1 MNKDISVE
9 SSRVIA
15 CLMVI
20 GIHITLGICHDGY
33 VDVSRLAF
41 ACVVADAVGI
51 FWLIL
56 GFFLFKNNSYSKL
69 LKKTAVSI
77 GIPTLLFSGFAF
89 FFGEWIA
96 EGVTLKESIFH
107 TAEECL
113 NVVKELLKWNSPVKY
128 GGHLWYIYVYA
139 LIIFIFPVLKAT
151 VQYLEEDG
159 QREKVFLIVT
169 LAAFIVNDITRNQ
182 LFEFS
187 HHSINALVPASI
199 IVIWGHI
206 LYKHRDALTTRKHF
220 VLSVL
225 VFGILNSVRILL
237 QFYFFRIGAGDHIL
251 FWYSS
256 IGLLCAV
263 CVAVFT
269 FCLKDWITVRTWLKN
284 GILFLAG
291 HTFNI
296 YLFHFF
302 VIYILGRLSFQTMLY
317 DRVRSDILFMIL
329 LTVTVFM
336 ISLIISVGVR
346 GIGRIFSKKT
356 V

>member
-1 MNKDISVE
+1 M
-9 SSRVIA
+9 
-15 CLMVI
+15 
-20 GIHITLGICHDGY
+20 
-33 VDVSRLAF
+33 
-41 ACVVADAVGI
+41 
-51 FWLIL
+51 
-56 GFFLFKNNSYSKL
+56 FKNNSYSKL

-107 TAEECL
+107 TAGECL
-113 NVVKELLKWNSPVKY
+113 DVVKELLKWNSPVKY

-151 VQYLEEDG
+151 VQYLEEDE
-159 QREKVFLIVT
+159 QREKVFMIAT
-169 LAAFIVNDITRNQ
+169 LGAFIVNDITRNQ

-187 HHSINALVPASI
+187 HHSINALIPASI

-206 LYKHRDALTTRKHF
+206 LYKYRDAMTTRKHF

-237 QFYFFRIGAGDHIL
+237 QFYAFRIGAGDHIL

-269 FCLKDWITVRTWLKN
+269 FCLKNWLMSNTWLKS

-317 DRVRSDILFMIL
+317 DWVRSDLLFMIL

-336 ISLIISVGVR
+336 VSLIISVGVR
-346 GIGRIFSKKT
+346 KIGRIFSKK
-356 V
+356 

>member
-20 GIHITLGICHDGY
+20 GIHITLSICHDDY

-56 GFFLFKNNSYSKL
+56 GFFLFKNNSYAKL

-107 TAEECL
+107 TAGECL
-113 NVVKELLKWNSPVKY
+113 DVVKELLKWNSPVKY

-151 VQYLEEDG
+151 VQYLEEDE
-159 QREKVFLIVT
+159 QREKVFMIAT
-169 LAAFIVNDITRNQ
+169 LGAFIVNDITRNQ

-187 HHSINALVPASI
+187 HHSINALIPASI

-206 LYKHRDALTTRKHF
+206 LYKHRDTLTTRKHF

-237 QFYFFRIGAGDHIL
+237 QFYAVRIGAGDHIL

-256 IGLLCAV
+256 IGLLFAV

-269 FCLKDWITVRTWLKN
+269 FCLKKWLMSNTWLKS

-302 VIYILGRLSFQTMLY
+302 VIYILGRLSFQTTFY
-317 DRVRSDILFMIL
+317 DRVRSDVLFMIL

-336 ISLIISVGVR
+336 VSLIISVGVR
-346 GIGRIFSKKT
+346 KIGRIFSKK
-356 V
+356 